1 MRAAMSMSA
10 NSGVI
15 GPAAPTVKVLVTGG
29 AGVGKSC
36 FLRAA
41 QRGRSTLPGQPGAVG
56 EVGYATLSS
65 GVTVVLHVTPELRR
79 WWWMWDHLAL
89 GATTA
94 VVLVDTTRLPV
105 SYPAMDYLDARD
117 MPYLVAIN
125 RPLGGPR
132 SRHEIRDALRVSAQ
146 VPVLTC
152 DATEPASVLAILH
165 RLASPVL
172 PPQHHVRPS
181 HHPLRTEGRRLS

>member
-1 MRAAMSMSA
+1 MSADSGVVGRAASM
-10 NSGVI
+10 
-15 GPAAPTVKVLVTGG
+15 VKVLVTGG

-41 QRGRSTLPGQPGAVG
+41 GRSTLPGQPGAVG
-56 EVGYATLSS
+56 EIGYATLPT

-89 GATTA
+89 GAA
-94 VVLVDTTRLPV
+94 GAIVLVDTTRLPV

-117 MPYLVAIN
+117 LPYLVAIN
-125 RPLGGPR
+125 RPLGGTR
-132 SRHEIRDALRVSAQ
+132 NRREIRDALQVSAQ

-152 DATEPASVLAILH
+152 DATEPDSVLAVLR
-165 RLASPVL
+165 RLASPGV
-172 PPQHHVRPS
+172 PPQHHARPS